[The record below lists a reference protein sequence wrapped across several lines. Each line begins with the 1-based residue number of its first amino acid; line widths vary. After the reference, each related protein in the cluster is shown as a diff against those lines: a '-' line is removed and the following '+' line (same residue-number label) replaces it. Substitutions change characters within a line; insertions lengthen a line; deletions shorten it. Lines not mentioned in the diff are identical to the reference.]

1 MGERD
6 DNAMRLFCAGALSN
20 RAIHIL
26 STSMHLIQLFLPLYD
41 NDGDVIP
48 HALFR
53 QVRDELVERFGG
65 LTAHSRAPL
74 SGLWQEPEG
83 ETVRDDLVVYEVM
96 VDAMDE
102 AWWHDYRQTLEQQFR
117 QESIVIR
124 ALPIRLL

>member
-1 MGERD
+1 MQ
-6 DNAMRLFCAGALSN
+6 
-20 RAIHIL
+20 
-26 STSMHLIQLFLPLYD
+26 LIQLFLPLYD
-41 NDGDVIP
+41 NDGAALP

-83 ETVRDDLVVYEVM
+83 ETVRDDLVAYEVM
-96 VDAMDE
+96 ADTVDE
-102 AWWHDYRQTLEQQFR
+102 VWWRNYRQMLEQQFR

-124 ALPIRLL
+124 AQPIRLL

>member
-1 MGERD
+1 
-6 DNAMRLFCAGALSN
+6 
-20 RAIHIL
+20 
-26 STSMHLIQLFLPLYD
+26 MHLIQLLLPLYD
-41 NDGDVIP
+41 NDGTDIP
-48 HALFR
+48 HELFR

-96 VDAMDE
+96 ADVIEE
-102 AWWHDYRQTLEQQFR
+102 AWWGKYRQTLEQQFR

-124 ALPIRLL
+124 AQPIRLL